1 MATSLYEFKLAETS
15 LTLARC
21 NRKSQ
26 SYVKQEFMLGNCKA
40 LHACR
45 ASTLVGTSE
54 GLSCCFHFL
63 ICIPYSVGLL
73 RE

>member
-26 SYVKQEFMLGNCKA
+26 SYVEQEFVLGNCKA
-40 LHACR
+40 VRACR
-45 ASTLVGTSE
+45 ASNLVGTSE

-63 ICIPYSVGLL
+63 IHIPYSVRLIS
-73 RE
+73 E